1 MAILITG
8 GAGYIGSHAVRYL
21 QERNEEL
28 VVLDNLQSGHRAS
41 VGDACFVQGDIRD
54 PGALDRAFASGRIE
68 AVMHFAANSLV
79 GESVEDPWKYYH
91 NNVYGTL
98 CLLDA
103 MKRHA
108 VDRIVFSSSAAVYG
122 EMAQTPIPES
132 AKTEPSNP
140 YGDTKLTMERMMRRF
155 DEAYGLRYVS
165 LRYFNAAGADPSGEI
180 GEDHAPE
187 THLIPLILQVPL
199 GHRDRIS
206 VFGTDYPTADGT
218 CIRDYVHVTDL
229 ASAHFLALEYLRSC
243 HDSEVFNLG
252 NGCGYSVLD
261 VIRAARAVTGHPI
274 PSEAQPRRPG
284 DPAVLVASA
293 DKARRILRWTPRID
307 SLEQIVEDAW
317 RWHKGHPEGY
327 MES

>member
-28 VVLDNLQSGHRAS
+28 VVLDNLQSGHRAA
-41 VGDACFVQGDIRD
+41 VKDACFVQGDIRD
-54 PGALDRAFASGRIE
+54 PGDLDRAFASGRIE

-98 CLLDA
+98 CLLEA
-103 MKRHA
+103 MRRHG

-122 EMAQTPIPES
+122 EPDRVPIPET
-132 AKTEPSNP
+132 ARTDPSNP
-140 YGDTKLTMERMMRRF
+140 YGDTKLTMERMMRSF
-155 DEAYGLRYVS
+155 DAAYGLCYVS
-165 LRYFNAAGADPSGEI
+165 LRYFNAAGADRSGKI
-180 GEDHAPE
+180 GEDHTPE

-199 GHRDRIS
+199 GRREKIS

-218 CIRDYVHVTDL
+218 CIRDYIHVTDL
-229 ASAHFLALEYLRSC
+229 ASAHYLALEYLRKGN
-243 HDSEVFNLG
+243 DSETFNLG
-252 NGCGYSVLD
+252 NGSGYSVLD

-274 PSEAQPRRPG
+274 PSEVQPRRLG

-293 DKARRILRWTPRID
+293 DKARRILGWTPRFD

-317 RWHKGHPEGY
+317 RWHKGHPKGY
-327 MES
+327 GE